1 MESVPRRPKLD
12 FKDKRALLKTG
23 DKDKLQEYRELIFR
37 DHLKRVNEAN
47 GISVPPPSGVFL
59 PYKAYVGRGN
69 NSILVR
75 MAFKSRWWWTVV
87 EH

>member
-1 MESVPRRPKLD
+1 MSSFRRPKLNLQ
-12 FKDKRALLKTG
+12 DKRAILKGG
-23 DKDKLQEYRELIFR
+23 DKEKLQEYRELIFR
-37 DHLKRVNEAN
+37 DYLKKINDSN
-47 GISVPPPSGVFL
+47 GLIVAPSSGVFL

-75 MAFKSRWWWTVV
+75 MAFKSRWWWSVV